1 MGGEG
6 FEPTKPKQQIYSL
19 SHLTTLET
27 SHHYQENLPKGSGAN
42 RGTRT
47 HDRLITNQLLYQ
59 LSYIGRWVSYL
70 CRTAQP
76 NTFAAVRPW
85 RIQRELVA

>member
-27 SHHYQENLPKGSGAN
+27 SLAQDALCYPFAGAN
-42 RGTRT
+42 IVLFYISGNRSDNKNSVTT
-47 HDRLITNQLLYQ
+47 VKYSVTPRLK
-59 LSYIGRWVSYL
+59 SFR
-70 CRTAQP
+70 
-76 NTFAAVRPW
+76 
-85 RIQRELVA
+85 